1 LSVGT
6 DGPAS
11 TEGAS
16 ARQGTSPYLADRD
29 LRDLACFY
37 GSTSAGRLARARSG
51 PIQHGARL
59 VPFPFGHPPGPT
71 DPGETGLL
79 ALFTDFV
86 TGEIARYGY
95 VAIFVLMLLESACI
109 PIPSE
114 VTMLFG
120 GALVTAPFLAP
131 EQQLEFWLVVL
142 AGTLGNLVGSWLAY
156 WAGYSGGRPLI
167 DRWGRYLLIRPHEV
181 DRAHEW
187 FERRGQ
193 AAVFFGRLL
202 PVIRTFIS
210 LPAGVVRMNIWRFT
224 VYTVL
229 GCLPWVLALTWI
241 GALLGERWDRA
252 EAVIRPFAWAIAI
265 ALVLAVAWF
274 VWHRVRQIRREEAA
288 HVAGTVERS
297 TAGVVESSDED

>member
-1 LSVGT
+1 VGT

-29 LRDLACFY
+29 IRDLACFD
-37 GSTSAGRLARARSG
+37 APRARARSLE
-51 PIQHGARL
+51 L
-59 VPFPFGHPPGPT
+59 VPDPSNTLLGSFHSRSATRRTPT

-79 ALFTDFV
+79 ALLTDFV

-210 LPAGVVRMNIWRFT
+210 LPAGVVRMNFWRFT
-224 VYTVL
+224 LYTVL

-252 EAVIRPFAWAIAI
+252 EAIIRPFAWAIAI
-265 ALVLAVAWF
+265 ALALAVAWF
-274 VWHRVRQIRREEAA
+274 VWHRIRQIRREEAA
-288 HVAGTVERS
+288 RVEGTVDRS
-297 TAGVVESSDED
+297 TAGVVEGSDED